1 MKGSFSDES
10 VQAFKAVMS
19 DLHGLDYSEA
29 EMFDFTRC
37 VRPNGS
43 VYGTGGTCRK
53 GTQTDKNEQDA
64 MSQLAGMLPKG
75 EKIVGDSGKV
85 HTVGAKG
92 KLKKGPT
99 EENLHLL
106 TRKLNQLDEKL
117 SQEKGLL
124 GRMSKKPQFDALRK
138 VRAEKVQKLVE
149 SRTKVA
155 KARTQFQNA
164 LEKEAKETGA
174 PRSLMPTNWKPG
186 S

>member
-1 MKGSFSDES
+1 
-10 VQAFKAVMS
+10 MS

-29 EMFDFTRC
+29 EMFNFTRC

-53 GTQTDKNEQDA
+53 GAEIDKDEQGA

-92 KLKKGPT
+92 KLKKGPN

-138 VRAEKVQKLVE
+138 TRAEKIQKLVE

-174 PRSLMPTNWKPG
+174 PRSLMPINWKPG